1 MTKYKL
7 SLLKRIAKYM
17 DLTFEYVS
25 DNELH
30 FTCNEDKNYSACY
43 RSFEHVIGLE
53 NNNLLCTIPLFNSV
67 IGKRLVL
74 KTVGIK
80 GKKWLLILK
89 LLLNWILN

>member
-67 IGKRLVL
+67 IGKKAGSKNCWDKR
-74 KTVGIK
+74 GRN
-80 GKKWLLILK
+80 GF
-89 LLLNWILN
+89 